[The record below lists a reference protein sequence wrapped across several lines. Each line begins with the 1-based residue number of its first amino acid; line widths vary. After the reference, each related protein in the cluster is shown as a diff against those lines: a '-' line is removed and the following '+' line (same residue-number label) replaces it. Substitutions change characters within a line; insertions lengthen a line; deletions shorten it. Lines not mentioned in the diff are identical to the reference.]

1 MVQNHKNKI
10 PDNIIIDC
18 YNNGMNLNE
27 TAAKIGMTTI
37 SLWRRSKKIGIK
49 WSSLKKKAP
58 NKIPLDEI
66 LEGLHPYYQTFK
78 LKNRLISEGI
88 KENKCEICE
97 ISEWNGKEL
106 KMQLDHKDGDSHNHN
121 ILNLQMICPNCH
133 SQTITYC
140 GKNIK

>member
-1 MVQNHKNKI
+1 MVQNHRNKI

>member
-1 MVQNHKNKI
+1 MVQNHRNKI

-88 KENKCEICE
+88 
-97 ISEWNGKEL
+97 
-106 KMQLDHKDGDSHNHN
+106 
-121 ILNLQMICPNCH
+121 
-133 SQTITYC
+133 
-140 GKNIK
+140 